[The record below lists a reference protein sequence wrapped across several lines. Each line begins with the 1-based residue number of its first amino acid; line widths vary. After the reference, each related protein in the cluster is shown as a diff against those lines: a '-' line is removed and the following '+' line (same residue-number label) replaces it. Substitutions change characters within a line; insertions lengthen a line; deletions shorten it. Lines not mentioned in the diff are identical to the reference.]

1 LIEEKLLSRDYN
13 DRFKYFNINTL
24 IYAVLAQGERQ
35 LQKILVGIDGSEHS
49 KRALAEAIKIGKKFE
64 AEITVVNVFYPT
76 PTPPAHEFS
85 HKILEDAK
93 VTLEKEKVKYK
104 LVSVTDTNP
113 SKVII
118 EMAGDKK
125 FDLVVVGSRGVGAA
139 HALFLGSHSDKISH
153 ESQVNVLIVK

>member
-1 LIEEKLLSRDYN
+1 M
-13 DRFKYFNINTL
+13 
-24 IYAVLAQGERQ
+24 
-35 LQKILVGIDGSEHS
+35 QKILIGVDGSEHS
-49 KRALAEAIKIGKKFE
+49 KKALAEAIRIGRKFE

-93 VTLEKEKVKYK
+93 VVLEDEKAKYK
-104 LVSVTDTNP
+104 LVSVTDTSP

-118 EMAGDKK
+118 DMARDGK
-125 FDLVVVGSRGVGAA
+125 FDLIVVGSRGASAA
-139 HALFLGSHSDKISH
+139 HALFLGSHSDRISH